1 MQAFVEPI
9 KNTTAISGALEALKT
24 DGKAAL
30 IGPSLAEKA
39 HICYAISVLTGRRV
53 IYVAANE
60 LAAKRAYEDIRFF
73 DSEACLFLSKEILM
87 HSVDGFT
94 RDNVRSRVAALDRI
108 SRGAYRFVVTS
119 PEALFHRL
127 PAPEVFKEARIFLSQ
142 GDDMT
147 VDSLMTA
154 LVSAGYVREAQVSG
168 QGQFAIRGGIV
179 DIFPVGADN
188 PIRIEYWGDEI
199 DTIRFFD
206 RFTQRSIDSLDN
218 ITILPATDI
227 ILLPEARRGLKEQAL
242 AELEIYAAS
251 HKDSHYKDRIQKVHE
266 AIDSDFERF
275 ETSGWTSP
283 VDRYMRLI
291 PEMDADLFDY
301 LQGDALVVLDE
312 RPRVYDRFT
321 NYAMEYGELVR
332 VLREKGS
339 ILPAAEANLFSR
351 DRLLSRMESRN
362 TLVINSVISE
372 SGIKGFSLPVRQLTS
387 YSGRETQLVSDV
399 ADWCNRGYSVVV
411 TVSSGTRAKGIESML
426 SAAGDFQV
434 SIRREYNFV
443 AKPGEVTILVG
454 QLSSGYE
461 YPAARMV
468 VITDKELTGKAVRTG
483 AKAKSKDAKSITDFA
498 ELTIGDYVV
507 HNIHGIGQYQ
517 GLEKLTIDKTT
528 REYIKVK
535 YSGTDV
541 LYLPSDRLDLIQKYI
556 GTGGAGPK
564 VNKLGGQE
572 WQKTKAKV
580 KESLKELAAE
590 LILLFQ
596 KRRTT
601 KGHAF
606 SPDTSWQREFEE
618 RFEFTETDDQLR
630 CIEEIKA
637 DMESERIM
645 DRLLCGDVGYGK
657 TEVATRAMFK
667 AVMDG
672 KQVAYLVP
680 TTVLC
685 QQQTEA
691 LERRMQDYPVRIESL
706 SRFKTKK
713 QQADILDR
721 LARGQIDI
729 LVGTHRILSKD
740 VKFSDFGLFVIDE
753 EQRFGVAD
761 KERIKTLKPNVD
773 TLVMTATP
781 IPRTL
786 HMSMSGIRDISII
799 EEPPEE
805 RYPVQTFVME
815 QDEDVVREA
824 ICRELARNGQ
834 VFYLYNRVSDIERK
848 AEELRQL
855 VPEAVVDYAH
865 GQMEERELEAK
876 MHSFYRN
883 EFNVLVSTTIIES
896 GLDYPNANTIIV
908 EDADRLGLAQLYQI
922 RGRVGRSNRLAYA
935 YILHRRDKVMNETA
949 EARIKAIKEF
959 TEFGAGYKIALR
971 DLEIRGAGNVLG
983 PEQHGHM
990 ASVGYDMYCKLLNQA
1005 VAELTGEPVR
1015 EEIPEATIEVL
1026 IDAYID
1032 PEYVPNDSAKLDI
1045 YKRIASLSGEDDAMD
1060 MRDELID
1067 RFGDIP
1073 KETENLIQVALVKA
1087 MATQCGF
1094 NVVHIEK
1101 GLAEMKYDLGGKVKP
1116 QALLQLVGS
1125 YGDKLTFNASE
1136 HPSIRLKVSMDNSS
1150 AVRSVKELL
1159 EKLIA
1164 TMEESASK

>member
-9 KNTTAISGALEALKT
+9 RNISAITGLIHSMEA

-30 IGPSLAEKA
+30 TGPSASEKA
-39 HICYAISVLTGRRV
+39 HICYAISVITGRRMV
-53 IYVAANE
+53 YVAANE
-60 LAAKRAYEDIRFF
+60 LAAKRIFQDFRFF

-94 RDNVRSRVAALDRI
+94 RDNVRSRIAALDTL
-108 SRGAYRFVVTS
+108 SKNAYRFVITS
-119 PEALFHRL
+119 PEAMFHRL
-127 PAPEVFKEARIFLSQ
+127 PTKDVFYGARIELKAGMTLSV
-142 GDDMT
+142 DD
-147 VDSLMTA
+147 LIRA
-154 LVSAGYVREAQVSG
+154 LITAGYVREDQVSG

-179 DIFPVGADN
+179 DIFPVGSDN
-188 PIRIEYWGDEI
+188 PIRMEYWGDDI
-199 DTIRFFD
+199 DTIRYFD
-206 RFTQRSIDSLDN
+206 RFTQRSIDSLDR

-227 ILLPEARRGLKEQAL
+227 ILSPDHRQLVKENAL
-242 AELEIYAAS
+242 AELEIYASS
-251 HKDSHYKDRIQKVHE
+251 HRDAHYADRIKTVSQ
-266 AIDSDFERF
+266 AIESDFERY
-275 ETSGWTSP
+275 EASGWTSP
-283 VDRYMRLI
+283 MDRYIRLI
-291 PEMDADLFDY
+291 PGMEADLFDY
-301 LQGDALVVLDE
+301 LDREAIVVLDE
-312 RPRVYDRFT
+312 RSRVYDRFA

-339 ILPAAEANLFSR
+339 VLPAAEGNLFSK
-351 DRLLSRMESRN
+351 DELLTKLEKRN
-362 TLVINSVISE
+362 RIIINSVISE
-372 SGIKGFSLPVRQLTS
+372 RDTKTYTMPVRQLS
-387 YSGRETQLVSDV
+387 PYSGRETQLLEDLSNWT
-399 ADWCNRGYSVVV
+399 ALGYRIVVV
-411 TVSSGTRAKGIESML
+411 ANGSTRAKGIQSML
-426 SAAGDFQV
+426 QVRETLKV
-434 SIRREYNFV
+434 SIKREYSFQAV
-443 AKPGEVTILVG
+443 PGEVTIILG
-454 QLSSGYE
+454 QLSNGFE
-461 YPAARMV
+461 YPGAKLV
-468 VITDKELTGKAVRTG
+468 VITDRELTGKAVRTG
-483 AKAKSKDAKSITDFA
+483 SRSGNKDAKTITDFA
-498 ELTIGDYVV
+498 ELSIGDYVV

-556 GTGGAGPK
+556 GTGGGAPK
-564 VNKLGGQE
+564 INKLGGQE
-572 WQKTKAKV
+572 WQKTKEKV
-580 KESLKELAAE
+580 KESLKELASE

-601 KGHAF
+601 KGYAF
-606 SPDTSWQREFEE
+606 SKDTAWQKEFEDK
-618 RFEFTETDDQLR
+618 FEFTETDDQLR
-630 CIEEIKA
+630 CIDEIKA
-637 DMESERIM
+637 DMESQRIM

-657 TEVATRAMFK
+657 TEVAVRAMFK

-706 SRFKTKK
+706 SRFKSKK

-721 LARGQIDI
+721 LAKGKIDI

-740 VKFSDFGLFVIDE
+740 VKFSDFGLLVIDE

-815 QDEDVVREA
+815 QDQDVVREA

-834 VFYLYNRVSDIERK
+834 VFYLYNRVTDIERK
-848 AEELRQL
+848 VEELRQL
-855 VPEAVVDYAH
+855 VPEAIVDFAH
-865 GQMEERELEAK
+865 GQMEERELEAR

-935 YILHRRDKVMNETA
+935 YILHRRDKVMNEAA

-990 ASVGYDMYCKLLNQA
+990 AAVGYDMYCKLLSQA
-1005 VAELTGEPVR
+1005 VAELTGEPVK

-1045 YKRIASLSGEDDAMD
+1045 YKRIASLSGEDEAMD

-1087 MATQCGF
+1087 LATSCGF
-1094 NVVHIEK
+1094 TTVHIEK
-1101 GLAEMKYDLGGKVKP
+1101 GYGELKYEANGKVNP
-1116 QALLQLVGS
+1116 RALLQLVGE
-1125 YGDKLTFNASE
+1125 YGDKLKFNASE
-1136 HPSIRLKVSMDNSS
+1136 HPSITLRVPMDNAA
-1150 AVRSVKELL
+1150 AVGAVKEMLR
-1159 EKLIA
+1159 
-1164 TMEESASK
+1164 SYASQ

>member
-1 MQAFVEPI
+1 ME
-9 KNTTAISGALEALKT
+9 T

-30 IGPSLAEKA
+30 TGPSASEKA
-39 HICYAISVLTGRRV
+39 HICYAISVITGRRMV
-53 IYVAANE
+53 YVAANE
-60 LAAKRAYEDIRFF
+60 LAAKRIFEDFRFF

-94 RDNVRSRVAALDRI
+94 RDNVRSRIAALNTL
-108 SRGAYRFVVTS
+108 SKNAYRFVITS
-119 PEALFHRL
+119 PEAMFHRL
-127 PAPEVFKEARIFLSQ
+127 PTREVFYDARIELQAGMTLSV
-142 GDDMT
+142 DDLMR
-147 VDSLMTA
+147 SLIT
-154 LVSAGYVREAQVSG
+154 AGYVREAQVSG
-168 QGQFAIRGGIV
+168 QGQFAVRGGIV
-179 DIFPVGADN
+179 DIFPVGSDN
-188 PIRIEYWGDEI
+188 AIRMEYWGDDI
-199 DTIRFFD
+199 DTIRYFD
-206 RFTQRSIDSLDN
+206 RFTQRSIDSVDR

-227 ILLPEARRGLKEQAL
+227 ILNPDHRQLVRENAL
-242 AELEIYAAS
+242 AELDIYAAS
-251 HKDSHYKDRIQKVHE
+251 HRDAHYADRIKAVGE
-266 AIDSDFERF
+266 AIDSDFERY
-275 ETSGWTSP
+275 ESSGWTSP
-283 VDRYMRLI
+283 MDRYIRLI
-291 PEMDADLFDY
+291 PGMEADLFDY
-301 LQGDALVVLDE
+301 LDREAIVVLDE
-312 RPRVYDRFT
+312 RARVYDRFA

-339 ILPAAEANLFSR
+339 VLPSAEGNLLSKDDLLTKLERRNRIIINSVMSER
-351 DRLLSRMESRN
+351 DTKTYAMPVRLLS
-362 TLVINSVISE
+362 
-372 SGIKGFSLPVRQLTS
+372 P
-387 YSGRETQLVSDV
+387 YSGRETQLLEDLSNW
-399 ADWCNRGYSVVV
+399 ATLGYRIVVV
-411 TVSSGTRAKGIESML
+411 ANGSTRAKGIQSML
-426 SAAGDFQV
+426 QAKEDLKV
-434 SIRREYNFV
+434 SIKREYNF
-443 AKPGEVTILVG
+443 ASTPGEVTIILG
-454 QLSSGYE
+454 QLGNGFE
-461 YPAARMV
+461 YPGAKLV

-483 AKAKSKDAKSITDFA
+483 GKSKNKDAKTITDFA
-498 ELTIGDYVV
+498 ELSIGDYVV

-580 KESLKELAAE
+580 KESLKELASE

-596 KRRTT
+596 KRRIT

-606 SPDTSWQREFEE
+606 SKDTAWQREFEDK
-618 RFEFTETDDQLR
+618 FEFAETDDQLR

-706 SRFKTKK
+706 SRFKSKK

-721 LARGQIDI
+721 LSKGQIDI

-848 AEELRQL
+848 TEELRQL

-935 YILHRRDKVMNETA
+935 YILHRRDKVMNEAA

-1026 IDAYID
+1026 VDAYID

-1087 MATQCGF
+1087 LATSCGF
-1094 NVVHIEK
+1094 TTVHIEK
-1101 GLAEMKYDLGGKVKP
+1101 GNAELRFEAKGKLKP
-1116 QALLQLVGS
+1116 QALLQLVGD
-1125 YGDKLTFNASE
+1125 YGDKLRFNASE
-1136 HPSIRLKVSMDNSS
+1136 HPSITLRVPMDNAA

-1159 EKLIA
+1159 EKLNTPCDTILV
-1164 TMEESASK
+1164 E

>member
-1 MQAFVEPI
+1 MKAFVEPI
-9 KNTTAISGALEALKT
+9 LNTTAITGVVQTLKT
-24 DGKAAL
+24 EGKAAL
-30 IGPSLAEKA
+30 IGPSLTEKA
-39 HICYAISVLTGRRV
+39 HICFAISKALGRRI

-60 LAAKRAYEDIRFF
+60 LAAKRIFDDFKFF
-73 DSEACLFLSKEILM
+73 DNEACLFLSKEILM
-87 HSVDGFT
+87 HSVDGFS
-94 RDNVRSRVAALDRI
+94 RDNVRSRIAALDKI
-108 SRGAYRFVVTS
+108 SKNAYQFVITS
-119 PEALFHRL
+119 PEAMFHRL
-127 PAPEVFKEARIFLSQ
+127 PRPDVFKSAEIYLSA
-142 GDDMT
+142 GET
-147 VDSLMTA
+147 LIVDQ
-154 LVSAGYVREAQVSG
+154 LVMDLVTAGYVREPQVSG

-188 PIRIEYWGDEI
+188 PIRLEYWGDDI
-199 DTIRFFD
+199 DTIRYFD
-206 RFTQRSIDSLDN
+206 RFTQRSIDSVDS

-227 ILLPEARRGLKEQAL
+227 ILTEEDRRGLKEQAL
-242 AELEIYAAS
+242 AELNIYASS
-251 HKDSHYKDRIQKVHE
+251 HKDSHYKERIQKVEE
-266 AIDSDFERF
+266 AIHSDFERF

-283 VDRYMRLI
+283 VDRYLRLI
-291 PEMDADLFDY
+291 STMDADLFDY
-301 LQGDALVVLDE
+301 IHKDALIVLDE
-312 RPRVYDRFT
+312 KPRVYERFT

-339 ILPAAEANLFSR
+339 VLPAAEGNILSK
-351 DRLLSRMESRN
+351 DKLLTKIESKD
-362 TLVINSVISE
+362 TLVINSVVSE
-372 SGIKGFSLPVRQLTS
+372 QHIKAFSVPMRQLTA
-387 YSGRETQLVSDV
+387 YSGREAQLISDIK
-399 ADWCNRGYSVVV
+399 DWCAREYRVIVVAN
-411 TVSSGTRAKGIESML
+411 SGTRAKALESMFEAQGVT
-426 SAAGDFQV
+426 S
-434 SIRREYNFV
+434 SIRREYNFDAAV
-443 AKPGEVTILVG
+443 GQVTILVG

-468 VITDKELTGKAVRTG
+468 VLTDKELTGKAVRTG
-483 AKAKSKDAKSITDFA
+483 TKAKTKDAKSITDFA
-498 ELTIGDYVV
+498 ELSIGDYVV
-507 HNIHGIGQYQ
+507 HNIHGIGVYQ

-556 GTGGAGPK
+556 GTGGGGPK
-564 VNKLGGQE
+564 VNKLGGLE

-606 SPDTSWQREFEE
+606 SPDTDWQREFEE
-618 RFEFTETDDQLR
+618 KFDFVETDDQLR
-630 CIEEIKA
+630 CIKEIKQ

-685 QQQTEA
+685 QQQAES
-691 LERRMQDYPVRIESL
+691 LERRMKDYPIRIESL
-706 SRFKTKK
+706 SRFKNKA
-713 QQADILDR
+713 QQADILSR
-721 LARGQIDI
+721 LEKGEIDI

-815 QDEDVVREA
+815 QDDDVVREA
-824 ICRELARNGQ
+824 ICRELARDGQ
-834 VFYLYNRVSDIERK
+834 VFYLYNRVIDIEQKTEEIRK
-848 AEELRQL
+848 L
-855 VPEAVVDYAH
+855 VPEAKVEFAH
-865 GQMEERELEAK
+865 GQMSEKELEEK
-876 MHSFYRN
+876 MHSFYNN
-883 EFNVLVSTTIIES
+883 EYNVLVSTTIIES

-908 EDADRLGLAQLYQI
+908 ENADRLGLAQLYQI

-935 YILHRRDKVMNETA
+935 YILHRRDKVLNETA
-949 EARIKAIKEF
+949 EARIRAIKEF

-1005 VAELTGEPVR
+1005 VAELTGEPV
-1015 EEIPEATIEVL
+1015 EQEKVEATIEVL
-1026 IDAYID
+1026 IDAYIP

-1045 YKRIASLSGEDDAMD
+1045 YKRIASLSNEDEAMD

-1067 RFGDIP
+1067 RFGDVP

-1087 MATQCGF
+1087 FATECGF
-1094 NVVHIEK
+1094 TVVHIEK
-1101 GLAEMKYDLGGKVKP
+1101 GHAEMKYDLGSKIKP
-1116 QALLQLVGS
+1116 QALLQLVGE

-1136 HPSIRLKVSMDNSS
+1136 RPSIRLKVSMDN
-1150 AVRSVKELL
+1150 AVAVGAVKELL
-1159 EKLIA
+1159 GKLRLQ
-1164 TMEESASK
+1164 